1 MYVCN
6 CNGLSERAVRLQ
18 IAQRSPACGGAGPS
32 SVGQL
37 FGCFGCKP
45 QCGKCIA
52 EMRQLID
59 EANRTERVLLAAE

>member
-6 CNGLSERAVRLQ
+6 CNGLSERAVRQQ
-18 IAQRSPACGGAGPS
+18 IAQRPRACGGSGPS

-52 EMRQLID
+52 DMRQLID
-59 EANRTERVLLAAE
+59 EANCAERVLLAAE